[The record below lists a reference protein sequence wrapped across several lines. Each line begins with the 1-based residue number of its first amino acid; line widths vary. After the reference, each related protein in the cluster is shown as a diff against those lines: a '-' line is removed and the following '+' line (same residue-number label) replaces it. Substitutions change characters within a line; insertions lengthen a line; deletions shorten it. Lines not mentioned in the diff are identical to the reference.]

1 MWAYRIVKNIDL
13 KDEKKENNDNNQ
25 TMQCSTRKNNF
36 WDNLKKT
43 KFADLT
49 CKKSHLILVLSRGKL
64 WLSKEIYIAP

>member
-36 WDNLKKT
+36 W
-43 KFADLT
+43 F
-49 CKKSHLILVLSRGKL
+49 
-64 WLSKEIYIAP
+64 